1 MELHLTRKA
10 KVEDWPPMDVQWS
23 LAVSPLVDDKVDEF
37 GESDVVAHFQR
48 TGVFAN
54 FSDDDFADHPVI
66 YRVVTSEF
74 VPVGRDEPFER
85 MADENEFGKVAHSVL
100 DRVVQIVGV

>member
-1 MELHLTRKA
+1 MELHVTRKA
-10 KVEDWPPMDVQWS
+10 KVEDGTPMDVQWS
-23 LAVSPLVDDKVDEF
+23 RPVSPLVDDETDEF
-37 GESDVVAHFQR
+37 GKSHVVAHFHR
-48 TGVFAN
+48 KPTGVFAY
-54 FSDDDFADHPVI
+54 DDFADHLVV

-85 MADENEFGKVAHSVL
+85 MADENEFGEIARSVL